1 MKHSLAFI
9 CLLLVAV
16 LTFAPRESF
25 AQSRRVPPGGG
36 VTGAPVSAATKE
48 QTPAAVY
55 EEVSDYAAKK
65 FDEFN
70 RKKVPFNPQL
80 LEEVKQEQRR
90 MASLSAT
97 QIAARNNLAG
107 EDFYYLGMLYHLADN
122 HERTIEILNRFLKEP
137 STKGELGQTARYII
151 ALDAAKSALLD
162 EAETAL
168 NDYAAREPRKPSEQ
182 VNILSAIAKAARDG
196 KQLERATTHA
206 EKAFALAKTLEATP
220 TNPNQPDYWLFT
232 TGNTLVEL
240 YLTAKKPIGVSS
252 AVLEEVRRL
261 ALERKSA
268 RLYADATTRLANVLV
283 DNGHKP
289 EAVKMVEESIAYVK
303 TYIKDPDEQRPVL
316 SELQRKQKQLR
327 IQGELAPELQI
338 AKWIDQ
344 PPVKLSDLRGR
355 VVLLDFWATWCGPC
369 IAAFPHL
376 REWHDT
382 YKDRG
387 LVVIGVTKYYGQAEG
402 QNVDQEYEFGF
413 LQRFKKQY
421 RIPYGIA
428 VADND
433 ETHRA
438 YGVSGIPTAVV
449 IDRHGLIRYVGT
461 GSGGPSD
468 RQLAEV
474 LEKLIAE
481 Q

>member
-1 MKHSLAFI
+1 MNHRLAFI
-9 CLLLVAV
+9 LALLIISTL
-16 LTFAPRESF
+16 APRESF

-36 VTGAPVSAATKE
+36 GTTSAPVNAPSNG

-55 EEVSDYAAKK
+55 EEVSDYASKK

-80 LEEVKQEQRR
+80 LDEIKQEQRR

-97 QIAARNNLAG
+97 QLAARANLAG

-122 HERTIEILNRFLKEP
+122 QDRAIETLNRFLKEK
-137 STKGELGQTARYII
+137 STKNELAQTARYII
-151 ALDAAKSALLD
+151 ALDAAKGNHLED
-162 EAETAL
+162 AETAL
-168 NDYAAREPRKPSEQ
+168 SDYAAHEPRKPSEQ
-182 VNILSAIAKAARDG
+182 VNILSAIAKAYEDN

-206 EKAFALAKTLEATP
+206 EKAFEMAKTLEATP
-220 TNPNQPDYWLFT
+220 SNPNQPDYWLFT
-232 TGNTLVEL
+232 TGNTLVEF
-240 YLTAKKPIGVSS
+240 YLEAKKPVSAAS

-261 ALERKSA
+261 ALERKSS
-268 RLYADATTRLANVLV
+268 RLYADATTRLANLLV
-283 DNGHKP
+283 DSGHKP
-289 EAVKMVEESIAYVK
+289 EAVKMVEDSIAYVK
-303 TYIKDPDEQRPVL
+303 STIKDPAVL
-316 SELQRKQKQLR
+316 NELQRKQKQLR
-327 IQGELAPELQI
+327 IQGEIAPEIQI
-338 AKWIDQ
+338 VKWIDQ
-344 PPVKLSDLRGR
+344 TPVKLADLRGR

-376 REWHDT
+376 KEWHERF
-382 YKDRG
+382 KDKG
-387 LVVIGVTKYYGQAEG
+387 LVILGITKYYGEAEG
-402 QNVDQEYEFGF
+402 QTVDKDYEFGF
-413 LQRFKKQY
+413 LERFKKLY

-433 ETHRA
+433 DTQRA
-438 YGVSGIPTAVV
+438 YGVQGIPTAVV

-461 GSGGPSD
+461 GSGGPSEK
-468 RQLAEV
+468 QLEEV